1 VKLRIL
7 AAASA
12 VVIGGAACAVYRE
25 TRPDTAAAA
34 AGSPTPVERA
44 PSSSVP
50 RADEATTA
58 EAPAPATSPASG
70 ARTATTPAPALPAP
84 AGEPGERAAAT
95 SSPAQPPAGSIVT
108 TRAGLTSIKQ
118 PVRRETERFEPG
130 SPEAAIV
137 RQKRMN
143 RTLESAA
150 CHAPDIE
157 KRYNQLPENERA
169 ALRARCAKYGV
180 TLGNPS

>member
-12 VVIGGAACAVYRE
+12 VVIGGAAFAVYRE

-44 PSSSVP
+44 PSTSVL
-50 RADEATTA
+50 RADEATTP
-58 EAPAPATSPASG
+58 EAPAPATSPTSG
-70 ARTATTPAPALPAP
+70 ARTATPAPALPAP

-108 TRAGLTSIKQ
+108 ARAGVTSIKQ

>member
-1 VKLRIL
+1 MKLRIL
-7 AAASA
+7 AAAS
-12 VVIGGAACAVYRE
+12 VVAIGGAAFAVYRE

-44 PSSSVP
+44 PSTSVP
-50 RADEATTA
+50 RADETTTP
-58 EAPAPATSPASG
+58 EAPTPATSPTSG
-70 ARTATTPAPALPAP
+70 AQTAATPAPALPAP
-84 AGEPGERAAAT
+84 AGEPDERAAAT
-95 SSPAQPPAGSIVT
+95 SSPAQRPAGSVDT
-108 TRAGLTSIKQ
+108 TRVGVTSIKQ
-118 PVRRETERFEPG
+118 PVRRDTEHVEPG

-157 KRYNQLPENERA
+157 KRYNQLPESERA

-180 TLGNPS
+180 TLGDPG